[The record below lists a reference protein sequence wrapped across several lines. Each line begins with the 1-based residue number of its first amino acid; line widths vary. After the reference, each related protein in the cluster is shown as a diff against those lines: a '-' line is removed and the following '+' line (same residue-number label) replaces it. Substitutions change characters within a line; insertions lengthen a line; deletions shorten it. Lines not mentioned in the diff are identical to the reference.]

1 MIEFLLKWIVLSAAF
16 WGTAQLIPGVKIKS
30 FGSSIL
36 VSAIYATLSL
46 FIGWLL
52 FAIFSIGTLG
62 LGYVLA
68 FITWWII
75 GAIILLL
82 TDKLTHR
89 FNVAGFGT
97 ALIASA
103 VIAILNTIGHW
114 LISAMMS

>member
-16 WGTAQLIPGVKIKS
+16 WCTAHLIPGVRIKS
-30 FGSSIL
+30 FGSSLI

-46 FIGWLL
+46 LVGWLL

-62 LGYVLA
+62 LGYLLA

-75 GAIILLL
+75 GAIMLVL
-82 TDKLTHR
+82 TDKLTTR
-89 FNVAGFGT
+89 FNVQGFST

-114 LISAMMS
+114 LISMLVG

>member
-16 WGTAQLIPGVKIKS
+16 WGTAHLIPGVKIRS
-30 FGSSIL
+30 FGSSVV

-46 FIGWLL
+46 LVGWLL

-62 LGYVLA
+62 LGYILS

-75 GAIILLL
+75 GAIMLVL
-82 TDKLTHR
+82 TDKLTDR

-103 VIAILNTIGHW
+103 VIAVLNTIGLW
-114 LISAMMS
+114 LINTLLG

>member
-16 WGTAQLIPGVKIKS
+16 WGTAHLIPGVKIRS
-30 FGSSIL
+30 FGSSVV

-46 FIGWLL
+46 LVGWLL

-62 LGYVLA
+62 LGYILS

-75 GAIILLL
+75 GAIMLVL
-82 TDKLTHR
+82 TDR

-103 VIAILNTIGHW
+103 VIAVLNTIGLW
-114 LISAMMS
+114 LINTLLG